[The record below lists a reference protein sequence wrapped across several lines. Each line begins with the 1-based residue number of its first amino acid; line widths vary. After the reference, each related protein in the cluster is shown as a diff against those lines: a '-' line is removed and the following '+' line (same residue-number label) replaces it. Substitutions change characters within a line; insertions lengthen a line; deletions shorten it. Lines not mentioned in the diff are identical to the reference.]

1 MKTCKEFE
9 DPVFQLRLHMF
20 REHLAQLVMLHKP
33 IDPIIIDEII
43 INNMWKMWG
52 YKRLMD
58 YLEQEL
64 KFSREEAA
72 KKTTWAIV
80 HQFEDEKLYDLD
92 KQSAGTAGAN

>member
-9 DPVFQLRLHMF
+9 DPVFQLRLRMF
-20 REHLAQLVMLHKP
+20 REFLARSVMLHKP
-33 IDPIIIDEII
+33 IDPIIINEII
-43 INNMWKMWG
+43 INHMWRMWD

-58 YLEQEL
+58 FLEQEL
-64 KFSREEAA
+64 EYSREQAA

-92 KQSAGTAGAN
+92 KQPAGTANAN